1 MVLLALE
8 LAGNATSNPS
18 YTFTLRHPLT
28 YTKATL
34 VGIDLHA
41 PSPLLSESW
50 SNTQTGDDYPQNRT
64 AYAPLYAD
72 IEGIAD
78 NGHVMFHTSHSD
90 ADEHR
95 GRLVPIGDAK
105 SGNHSLRS
113 LSLPLF
119 TSTDGGAV
127 TRDAGSDITVTLYYR
142 SVESGSLGDIMEL
155 TANTIDDEDG
165 SVDEYGPWTNDSR
178 CTLYIDLQ

>member
-8 LAGNATSNPS
+8 LTGNATSDPS
-18 YTFTLRHPLT
+18 YTFTLRHPVT
-28 YTKATL
+28 YSKATL

-105 SGNHSLRS
+105 TGNHSLRS

-119 TSTDGGAV
+119 AHADGGTV
-127 TRDAGSDITVTLYYR
+127 TREAGSDITVTLYYR
-142 SVESGSLGDIMEL
+142 SVENGSLGDITPL
-155 TANTIDDEDG
+155 LANASDG
-165 SVDEYGPWTNDSR
+165 EGGTTHGPWTNDSR

>member
-8 LAGNATSNPS
+8 LTGNATSDPS
-18 YTFTLRHPLT
+18 YTFTLRHPVT
-28 YTKATL
+28 YSKATL

-95 GRLVPIGDAK
+95 GRLVPIGVTNQIPCIRKMHTCMPGLAVQNYATYP
-105 SGNHSLRS
+105 SMPGALRA
-113 LSLPLF
+113 LCP
-119 TSTDGGAV
+119 V
-127 TRDAGSDITVTLYYR
+127 TRGVTQGIRPYALCHR
-142 SVESGSLGDIMEL
+142 SSGFF
-155 TANTIDDEDG
+155 
-165 SVDEYGPWTNDSR
+165 
-178 CTLYIDLQ
+178 